1 MGLSCVRAGGQVLP
15 AVFRWQLFST
25 CQLKL
30 PPPPRCRRL
39 RLRPGGWCRL
49 LLDDPGGK
57 GGEGGGGGETEDD
70 VFLKKI
76 ESSMLAQVKLQGI
89 SGIRKVFLR
98 EAKRTRLDPA
108 GGGFVTDNEWVLDT
122 EGALCGGADGCCCRC
137 AVLCCA
143 ADGCAAAALLAV
155 LAARCRAALCGVG
168 CE

>member
-1 MGLSCVRAGGQVLP
+1 MWAWLSSFVPRAAL
-15 AVFRWQLFST
+15 AS
-25 CQLKL
+25 CQDYRCTAA
-30 PPPPRCRRL
+30 PPWL
-39 RLRPGGWCRL
+39 CRL

-122 EGALCGGADGCCCRC
+122 EGAVKCRWVVRESGYGGMGGFPANHPLPLLYPPGRIVP
-137 AVLCCA
+137 AVRYPSPCPRRLPPHASTCW
-143 ADGCAAAALLAV
+143 
-155 LAARCRAALCGVG
+155 R
-168 CE
+168 